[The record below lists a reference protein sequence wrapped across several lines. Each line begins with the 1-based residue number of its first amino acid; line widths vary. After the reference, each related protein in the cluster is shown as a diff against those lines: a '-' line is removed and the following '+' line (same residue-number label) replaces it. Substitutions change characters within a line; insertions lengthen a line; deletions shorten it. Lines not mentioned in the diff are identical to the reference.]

1 MNHDSTDMNQ
11 MHEKETFIWE
21 VHDFKKLL
29 CVRVLERQR
38 NLNKIK

>member
-1 MNHDSTDMNQ
+1 MNHDSTDKNQ

-29 CVRVLERQR
+29 CVSVRKAE
-38 NLNKIK
+38 KFK